1 MILSAHQPAYLP
13 WLGYFEKIQRSDVF
27 IYLDTVQ
34 FEKNSFTNRNKIKTP
49 QGGQW
54 LTIPVKLK
62 GHSNSTLI
70 DTELD
75 DAQPWR
81 SKHLKSIEMNY
92 CKAPY
97 FAECYPK
104 LKQLLSIQTNK
115 LGELCWQ
122 QLIFWLTE
130 FEIDTK
136 LVRSSELSISSK
148 KSDLVLDLCKHYNAD
163 HYLSGALGRDYLDE
177 NDFAVAGVKVDYQNF
192 SHPIYPQR
200 WGDFEPYMS
209 IIDYWMNCGTG
220 KLPIV

>member
-49 QGGQW
+49 QGGHW
-54 LTIPVKLK
+54 LTIPVKVK
-62 GHSNSTLI
+62 GHTNATLL
-70 DTELD
+70 DTVED

-92 CKAPY
+92 RKSPY
-97 FAECYPK
+97 FSVCYPK
-104 LKQLLSIQTNK
+104 FERLLSIPTTN
-115 LGELCWQ
+115 LAELCWQ
-122 QLIFWLTE
+122 QLNFWLTE
-130 FEIDTK
+130 FAIDTK
-136 LVRSSELSISSK
+136 LVRSSELNISSK
-148 KSDLVLDLCKHYNAD
+148 KSDLVLDLCKHFNAD

-177 NDFAVAGVKVDYQNF
+177 NDFATANIKVEYQEF

-220 KLPIV
+220 KLTIE